1 MDRTLD
7 WLSLALG
14 YQPPLPVRW
23 GVVGL
28 WWALFALAGVSMFPA
43 DYAALQ
49 GVVADAGL
57 GLTLPPARFILPAF
71 TGFNLLFIVY
81 VQMVARRREL
91 RAAARGEPAPG
102 TALTSEPTPRIT
114 PAQLWS
120 FALVATLLFGYVLWR
135 WVT

>member
-14 YQPPLPVRW
+14 YPLPLPVRW
-23 GVVGL
+23 GVLGL

-71 TGFNLLFIVY
+71 IGFTLLHTVHAL
-81 VQMVARRREL
+81 MVARRREL
-91 RAAARGEPAPG
+91 LAAAAGEPAPG
-102 TALTSEPTPRIT
+102 AALWSEQTPRIT
-114 PAQLWS
+114 PAQLWG